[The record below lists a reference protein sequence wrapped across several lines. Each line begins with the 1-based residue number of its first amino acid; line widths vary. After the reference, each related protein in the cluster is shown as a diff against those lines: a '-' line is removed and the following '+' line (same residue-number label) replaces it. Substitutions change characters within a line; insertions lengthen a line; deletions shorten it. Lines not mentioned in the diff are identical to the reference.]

1 MLGTTLIIV
10 MIILMGLSIAMIAS
24 VSFPKGY
31 KDYKNNYYFV
41 TKQFIWFGFG
51 TLSFWITSKFKYT
64 WYKKI
69 KLYLY
74 VIGLVLLVTVLFSK
88 EVNGA
93 TRWFSLGG
101 FRMQPSELAKLIII
115 IYLAGIIDYCERKK
129 MNPQKLKFFLRQLIP
144 LMIYIALIIAEKAF
158 SSTVQIAF
166 IGMAMIFVSV
176 ILIPKKFPKL
186 SIMVLWNLQ
195 STNMKLITLL

>member
-1 MLGTTLIIV
+1 MKNKRMLGTTLIIV

-74 VIGLVLLVTVLFSK
+74 VIGLVLLVTVLFFKGSK
-88 EVNGA
+88 WSYEMVYIGRIQNA
-93 TRWFSLGG
+93 ALGTG
-101 FRMQPSELAKLIII
+101 KVDNNNISGRNNRLL
-115 IYLAGIIDYCERKK
+115 RKK
-129 MNPQKLKFFLRQLIP
+129 KN
-144 LMIYIALIIAEKAF
+144 E
-158 SSTVQIAF
+158 SSKT
-166 IGMAMIFVSV
+166 
-176 ILIPKKFPKL
+176 
-186 SIMVLWNLQ
+186 
-195 STNMKLITLL
+195 